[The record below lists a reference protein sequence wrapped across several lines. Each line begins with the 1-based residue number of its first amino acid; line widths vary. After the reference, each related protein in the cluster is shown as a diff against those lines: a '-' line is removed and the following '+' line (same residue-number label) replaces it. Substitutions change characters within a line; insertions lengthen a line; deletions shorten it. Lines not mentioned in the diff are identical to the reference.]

1 MVDVSPL
8 GSATRRTSDDRL
20 ARLKRIR
27 LIASGLLFL
36 MLLLFV
42 TTSVLQSR
50 WPWLAYLRAFAEAA
64 MVGACADWFAVVS
77 MFRHPFGI
85 PLPHTAIIP
94 KHKVPIGENFGAF
107 VANNFFAPNE
117 VRPKL
122 ERIDAAGWVARW
134 ISEPANAR
142 LAAQRLQA
150 LFPSLVDLL
159 SDSQMRNFSRGL
171 IRRGIDSI
179 AAAPMV
185 AKLLSVLV
193 AHGHHETAFDI
204 ALDQGQRFIVEHG
217 EGVRNNVTKASA
229 RWVPSWVD
237 DRVTDAFIMEFRKTL
252 IAARDDA
259 QHPWR
264 VEYRRM
270 LERLMMRLAN
280 DEDML
285 EYGEQ
290 LKSDLLDNALVE
302 DYLEWLGEEIE
313 LKVQTELGASDGA
326 LAGYIERALM
336 AFGSWLAENAEVRAI
351 SNRWVQQLVFNAVVP
366 NRGEIGAFISE
377 VIKRW
382 NTETLVDKLELQV
395 GRDLQFIRING
406 TLIGGL
412 VGLGIYVI
420 TRWIG

>member
-1 MVDVSPL
+1 M
-8 GSATRRTSDDRL
+8 
-20 ARLKRIR
+20 R
-27 LIASGLLFL
+27 LIASGLLLL

-42 TTSVLQSR
+42 TAWALQSR
-50 WPWLAYLRAFAEAA
+50 WPWLAWVRAFAEAA

-77 MFRHPFGI
+77 LFRHPFGV
-85 PLPHTAIIP
+85 PLPHTAVIP
-94 KHKVPIGENFGAF
+94 RHKVLIGENFGNF
-107 VANNFFAPNE
+107 VANNFFAPAE
-117 VRPKL
+117 VSAKL

-142 LAAQRLQA
+142 RAAQRLQA
-150 LFPSLVDLL
+150 LYPSLVDLL
-159 SDSQMRNFSRGL
+159 NDGQVRSFSRGM

-179 AAAPMV
+179 AAAPLI

-193 AHGHHETAFDI
+193 AHGQHESAFDM
-204 ALDQGQRFIVEHG
+204 ALDQAQRFIEQHQ
-217 EGVRNNVTKASA
+217 EGVRENVTRTSA

-237 DRVTDAFIMEFRKTL
+237 DRVTNAFIAEFQKAL

-264 VEYRRM
+264 ADFRHM
-270 LERLMMRLAN
+270 LERLIVRLAN
-280 DEDML
+280 DEDMF
-285 EYGEQ
+285 EYGERI
-290 LKSDLLDNALVE
+290 KSDMLDNALVE

-313 LKVQTELGASDGA
+313 LKVRTELSAGEGA
-326 LAGYIERALM
+326 LGGYLERALL
-336 AFGSWLAENAEVRAI
+336 AFGHWLAENAEVRAI

-377 VIKRW
+377 VIARW
-382 NTETLVDKLELQV
+382 NTETLIDKLELQV

-412 VGLGIYVI
+412 VGLGIFAI
-420 TRWIG
+420 TRWVG